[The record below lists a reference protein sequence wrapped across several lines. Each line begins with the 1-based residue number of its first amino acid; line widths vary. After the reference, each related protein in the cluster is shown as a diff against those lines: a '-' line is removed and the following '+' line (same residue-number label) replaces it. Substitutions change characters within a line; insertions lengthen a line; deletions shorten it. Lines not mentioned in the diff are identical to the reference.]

1 MTESQGHW
9 VSLFVDRNLSIY
21 FDSFGIEYISQ
32 EVLNK
37 VKDKSINHNIFRIK
51 DNEFIMC
58 GFYCV
63 VFIEYMLSGKSFVRL
78 YQFIFSR

>member
-78 YQFIFSR
+78 YQFIFSK

>member
-51 DNEFIMC
+51 DNESIMC

-78 YQFIFSR
+78 YQFIFSK

>member
-1 MTESQGHW
+1 MAESQGHW

-51 DNEFIMC
+51 DNEFIMS

-63 VFIEYMLSGKSFVRL
+63 AFIEYMLSGKFFVRL
-78 YQFIFSR
+78 YQFIFSK

>member
-9 VSLFVDRNLSIY
+9 VSLFVDRKLSIY
-21 FDSFGIEYISQ
+21 FDSFGIEYISL

-51 DNEFIMC
+51 NNKFITC

-63 VFIEYMLSGKSFVRL
+63 AFIECMLSGKNFVRL
-78 YQFIFSR
+78 YQFIFSK

>member
-1 MTESQGHW
+1 MAESQGHW

-37 VKDKSINHNIFRIK
+37 VKDKSINHNIFRTK

-63 VFIEYMLSGKSFVRL
+63 VFIEYMLSRKSFVRL
-78 YQFIFSR
+78 YQFIFSK